1 VVVTLAGLAQ
11 TNGLSARENAFALLK
26 IARFTRRMPELALP
40 TVVVAASYRAA
51 AAEVLAIAPCW
62 PYDEDLGDFAAFV
75 DRVRSQAIEETAR
88 SDDFVPSTTY
98 WFIDGEDYLGRI
110 TVRHQL
116 TVQLREVGGH
126 IGYDVRPSARRRGY
140 ATAMLRDVLPHAAE
154 LGIDLALVT
163 CDVDNVA
170 SRKVIES
177 AGGSLDDQR
186 NGKLRYWVRTT

>member
-1 VVVTLAGLAQ
+1 
-11 TNGLSARENAFALLK
+11 
-26 IARFTRRMPELALP
+26 MPELVLP
-40 TVVVAASYRAA
+40 TAAVASSYRAA
-51 AAEVLAIAPCW
+51 AAEVLAAGSRW
-62 PYDEDLGDFAAFV
+62 PYDEDLDDFAAFV
-75 DRVRSQAIEETAR
+75 DHVRSQALEETPR
-88 SDDFVPSTTY
+88 SDGFVPSTTY

-110 TVRHQL
+110 TIRHRL
-116 TVQLREVGGH
+116 TVQLREIGGH

-140 ATAMLRDVLPHAAE
+140 ATAMLRDVLPYAKE

-177 AGGSLDDQR
+177 AGGILEDER